1 MTHLHPLTRTEA
13 PQRVHPGRSLTQ
25 DAIDGATVTRRLM
38 DAYGV
43 LARLPDRSRPAAYR
57 LSTGGQGALE
67 GWREPPAAKQ
77 AVPSP
82 AQVAAM
88 DEALGWFAFLRGEHE
103 RVRRVVHLRAFV
115 CEATGRAAHDWRTI
129 GRMLGCS
136 PETARQAH
144 LRGIDVIVRELRR
157 RSLLPGWSSG
167 PSQRRTA

>member
-1 MTHLHPLTRTEA
+1 MTDLHPLTRTEA
-13 PQRVHPGRSLTQ
+13 PPCVRTGRSLTQ
-25 DAIDGATVTRRLM
+25 DPAGAATVTRRLM

-67 GWREPPAAKQ
+67 GWKEPPASRQ

-88 DEALGWFAFLRGEHE
+88 DETLGWFAFLRTEQE

-115 CEATGRAAHDWRTI
+115 CETTGRAAHDWRTI

-136 PETARQAH
+136 PETARQGTCAA
-144 LRGIDVIVRELRR
+144 
-157 RSLLPGWSSG
+157 S
-167 PSQRRTA
+167 T